1 MVGIASPGVGSNLDV
16 NGIIRQL
23 MAVEQQPLTMLVRK
37 EASYQ
42 AQLSAYGSLKGSL
55 SSFQS
60 AMAGLKDAAR
70 FVKFTANSA
79 DKTLFTAS
87 TSGNVAA
94 AGSYGIEVSQ
104 LAQAQKLRSSG
115 FTNTTDAVG
124 TGSLTI
130 QFGTYDSAANTF
142 TANANKPAQTVTIDS
157 AHQSLAGIRD
167 AINTA
172 KVGVTAT
179 IVNDGTDNKLV
190 FTATDTGA
198 SSSIKVTVA
207 DADTTNTDNAG
218 LSQLA
223 YDPTAATGSGK
234 NLTQLQAAQ
243 DALFTVDGLSI
254 KKSSNIVTGVIA
266 GVTLNLLKTNV
277 GTPTTLSVS
286 RNTAAIKSAVD
297 GFVKAY
303 NDLNQTVRD
312 LTAYD
317 ATTKKGAILQSDS
330 AARGIIG
337 QVRSTLSDSLSG
349 VGGNY
354 KLLSDIGVSFQKDGT
369 LALDSSKLDKAMSD
383 FPDDIAGLF
392 AATGRV
398 TDSLVRYVSSTDK
411 SQAGN
416 YAVNIS
422 TQAAQGFYN
431 GVGTAA
437 LADSTTPGTFD
448 TAFTVD
454 STNDTFA
461 LKVDGVQSGTITLSQ
476 GSYTTGAALAA
487 ELQSRINGDSALK
500 TGGVSVNVSFDS
512 ANDRLVLSSAKYGS
526 ASTVDFTS
534 VDTNT
539 ATTMGFSAGVG
550 TAGVDVAGTIN
561 GMAATGSGQFL
572 TGASGTAVEGIKL
585 EVLKGAVGGTLDFG
599 QGYAYRLN
607 DLAGKMLEKDGAIS
621 SRTDGIDRSIKDLG
635 QRRDALTRRLQD
647 VEERY
652 RAQFT
657 ALDVMLG
664 QMRRT
669 SDYLTQQLANL
680 PKVGG

>member
-1 MVGIASPGVGSNLDV
+1 MAGLSAPGIGSNLDI
-16 NGIIRQL
+16 NGIISQL
-23 MAVEQQPLTMLVRK
+23 MAVEQQPLKALDRK

-60 AMAGLKDAAR
+60 AMAGLKDAAP
-70 FVKFTANSA
+70 FAKFSAESA
-79 DKTLFTAS
+79 DKSIFTAS
-87 TSGNVAA
+87 ATGTVA
-94 AGSYGIEVSQ
+94 AGSYGIAVNQ
-104 LAQAQKLRSSG
+104 LAQAQKLRSAG

-124 TGSLTI
+124 TGSITI
-130 QFGTYDSAANTF
+130 QFGSYDSGANTF
-142 TANANKPAQTVTIDS
+142 TANADKPAQTVTIDS

-167 AINTA
+167 AINAA
-172 KVGVTAT
+172 KIGVSAT

-190 FTATDTGA
+190 FTSTDTGA
-198 SSSIKVTVA
+198 ANSIKISIA
-207 DADTTNTDNAG
+207 DADTTNTDGAG

-223 YDPTAATGSGK
+223 YDPTAVAGSGK

-243 DALFTVDGLSI
+243 DALFTVDGLSV
-254 KKSSNIVTGVIA
+254 KKSSNTVTGVIE
-266 GVTLNLLKTNV
+266 GVTLNLLKTNA
-277 GTPTTLSVS
+277 GTPTTLTVS
-286 RNTAAIKSAVD
+286 RDTAAIKSAVD

-303 NDLNQTVRD
+303 NDLNKTVRD
-312 LTAYD
+312 LTSYD
-317 ATTKKGAILQSDS
+317 ATTKKGAILQGDS
-330 AARGIIG
+330 AARGIIN

-680 PKVGG
+680 PKIGQ

>member
-1 MVGIASPGVGSNLDV
+1 
-16 NGIIRQL
+16 
-23 MAVEQQPLTMLVRK
+23 
-37 EASYQ
+37 
-42 AQLSAYGSLKGSL
+42 
-55 SSFQS
+55 
-60 AMAGLKDAAR
+60 
-70 FVKFTANSA
+70 
-79 DKTLFTAS
+79 
-87 TSGNVAA
+87 
-94 AGSYGIEVSQ
+94 
-104 LAQAQKLRSSG
+104 
-115 FTNTTDAVG
+115 
-124 TGSLTI
+124 
-130 QFGTYDSAANTF
+130 
-142 TANANKPAQTVTIDS
+142 
-157 AHQSLAGIRD
+157 
-167 AINTA
+167 
-172 KVGVTAT
+172 
-179 IVNDGTDNKLV
+179 
-190 FTATDTGA
+190 
-198 SSSIKVTVA
+198 
-207 DADTTNTDNAG
+207 
-218 LSQLA
+218 
-223 YDPTAATGSGK
+223 
-234 NLTQLQAAQ
+234 
-243 DALFTVDGLSI
+243 
-254 KKSSNIVTGVIA
+254 
-266 GVTLNLLKTNV
+266 
-277 GTPTTLSVS
+277 
-286 RNTAAIKSAVD
+286 
-297 GFVKAY
+297 
-303 NDLNQTVRD
+303 
-312 LTAYD
+312 
-317 ATTKKGAILQSDS
+317 
-330 AARGIIG
+330 
-337 QVRSTLSDSLSG
+337 
-349 VGGNY
+349 
-354 KLLSDIGVSFQKDGT
+354 
-369 LALDSSKLDKAMSD
+369 
-383 FPDDIAGLF
+383 
-392 AATGRV
+392 V

-680 PKVGG
+680 PKIGQ